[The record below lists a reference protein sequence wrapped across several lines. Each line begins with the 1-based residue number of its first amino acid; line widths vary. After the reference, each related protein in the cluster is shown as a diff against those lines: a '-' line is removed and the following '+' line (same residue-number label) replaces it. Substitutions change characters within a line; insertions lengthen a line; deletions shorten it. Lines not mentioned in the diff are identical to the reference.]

1 MDVGCTPVLGYII
14 DLDCVLLHLHRAL
27 SLGYLSFLLFYRV
40 SFGLVVTDRFL
51 IRLSRCD
58 IFCRKSV
65 VYCCLLYFLLF
76 VCNIL
81 CCHFY

>member
-51 IRLSRCD
+51 I
-58 IFCRKSV
+58 
-65 VYCCLLYFLLF
+65 
-76 VCNIL
+76 
-81 CCHFY
+81 